1 MRTGKRCDQQRC
13 FSDADQN
20 YYYFV
25 ERKKM
30 RCFVM
35 RNMLGIILAGLA
47 VVALP
52 AIADE
57 VRLKPFVL
65 GTAPAG
71 NMEQAV
77 AAVKAALKA
86 QGFDEAGSYS
96 PYAGATVIVVTSPEI
111 KAAAVAKAKLGGF
124 GAGQRVAVTDYKG
137 KLQVSYMNPAY
148 LGAAYGLGKL
158 EAVSE
163 KLKTAL
169 GATREFG
176 AVDGLTAEALAPG
189 TYHYM
194 VGMPYFQQ
202 VDVHAKYPNYQAA
215 LAAVEK
221 GLAAGKGGTKK
232 VYRIDLPGREA
243 SVFGVAIVTGDGID
257 KGDKDTDKE
266 IMDILDWQEL
276 RITAALPNEI
286 LVQGGEVMSLRGRY
300 RIALH
305 SPDTKMAGAHGFT
318 KIMSAPGGIK
328 AALNAVAG
336 GE

>member
-1 MRTGKRCDQQRC
+1 MIRSIVYRFIG
-13 FSDADQN
+13 
-20 YYYFV
+20 
-25 ERKKM
+25 
-30 RCFVM
+30 VM
-35 RNMLGIILAGLA
+35 SLLLAGMAPLLA
-47 VVALP
+47 
-52 AIADE
+52 ADD
-57 VRLKPFVL
+57 VRLKPFML
-65 GTAPAG
+65 GTTPAG
-71 NMEQAV
+71 SMEQA
-77 AAVKAALKA
+77 ATAVKAALKA
-86 QGFDEAGSYS
+86 QGFEEAGSYA
-96 PYAGATVIVVTSPEI
+96 PYAGATVIVVSSPEL
-111 KAAAVAKAKLGGF
+111 KAAAARAKNGGF

-158 EAVSE
+158 ETVSE

-169 GATREFG
+169 GATKEFG
-176 AVDGLTAEALAPG
+176 AVDGLTAEALAPD

-194 VGMPYFQQ
+194 VGMPYFKQ
-202 VDVHAKYPNYQAA
+202 VDVHAKYPDYQTAV
-215 LAAVEK
+215 AAVEK
-221 GLAAGKGGTKK
+221 GLAAGKGGTRK
-232 VYRIDLPGREA
+232 VYRIDLPGKEV

-276 RITAALPNEI
+276 RITAALPYEL

-328 AALNAVAG
+328 AAFNAVAG
-336 GE
+336 GNQAK